1 MDDQTSQVKQI
12 ASQLL
17 SGLLA
22 NSHIYAS
29 LSDEGARGQQEQALI
44 NVAIEMAE
52 ILIKKVEEKP

>member
-1 MDDQTSQVKQI
+1 MANQTSEVKQI

-22 NSHIYAS
+22 NMHIYATV
-29 LSDEGARGQQEQALI
+29 SDEGARGQQEQALI

-52 ILIKKVEEKP
+52 ILIEKVEEKS